1 MRNNILKQFRFGI
14 FFVIVGILGTVMAQA
29 PAAPMLLLPAN
40 AASGVA
46 LTPKL
51 TWNTAARATSY
62 RVQVSTVSTFTAT
75 VVNDSTLTVGA
86 DSLTT
91 ALANNTM
98 YFWRVNAKNATG
110 TSAWATARNFTTVA
124 VAPVTPVLT
133 YPANEATGVQ
143 TAPTLTWGTVAN
155 AATYRVQLS
164 TNSTFSSTLVDDSTL
179 MAGTKAITGLSATT
193 VYYWRVNAKNTGG
206 TSAWSTLFSF
216 TTGIGAPVLTIP
228 NNASTN
234 VSISPTLAWSAVTGA
249 VTYRVQLSTS
259 SVFGTTVVDDST
271 LTATSK
277 AVTGLS
283 NSTTYYW
290 RVNAKNAGGTGAW
303 STVFSFYTTVL
314 GSPSLSSPANA
325 AIITSSQTPTQT
337 WAVVIGAAT
346 NRVQVSTA
354 LSFGTV
360 LVDDSTLTTGTKT
373 LPSLSYGTYYWRVN
387 AKNAGG
393 SGAWSSSYSFT
404 VATVGIVPAA
414 VHYVPAAMG
423 HNGVLEVYSL
433 NGSRVFERA
442 YGATAMRAQLLT
454 EASKVL
460 AKGCY
465 MYRFNT
471 LNASGTEMMGKLV
484 K

>member
-1 MRNNILKQFRFGI
+1 MKNNILKQFRFAV
-14 FFVIVGILGTVMAQA
+14 FFVVIGILGTVMAQA
-29 PAAPMLLLPAN
+29 PATPMLLAPAN

-75 VVNDSTLTVGA
+75 VVDDSTLTAGA
-86 DSLTT
+86 DSLIT

-98 YFWRVNAKNATG
+98 YFWRVNAKNTTG
-110 TSAWATARNFTTVA
+110 TSAWTAVRNFTTVA

-133 YPANEATGVQ
+133 YPADAATG
-143 TAPTLTWGTVAN
+143 TPTSLTLTWGTVAN
-155 AATYRVQLS
+155 AETYRVQLS
-164 TNSTFSSTLVDDSTL
+164 TNSTFSSTIVDDSTVT
-179 MAGTKAITGLSATT
+179 AGSKTMTGLSGTT

-216 TTGIGAPVLTIP
+216 TTGIAAPVLTIP
-228 NNASTN
+228 NNAATN
-234 VSISPTLAWSAVTGA
+234 VSITPTLTWSAVTGA
-249 VTYRVQLSTS
+249 VTYRIQLSTS
-259 SVFGTTVVDDST
+259 SAFGTTVVDDST
-271 LTATSK
+271 LTTTSK
-277 AVTGLS
+277 AVTSLS
-283 NSTTYYW
+283 NSSAYYW

-314 GSPSLSSPANA
+314 GTPSLSSPANA
-325 AIITSSQTPTQT
+325 AIITTSQTPTLT
-337 WAVVIGAAT
+337 WTTVIGAAT
-346 NRVQVSTA
+346 YRLQVSTTS
-354 LSFGTV
+354 SFSTA
-360 LVDDSTLTTGTKT
+360 LVDDSTLTVGTKT
-373 LPSLSYGTYYWRVN
+373 LTTLNYGTYYWRVN

-393 SGAWSSSYSFT
+393 TGAWSSAYSFSL
-404 VATVGIVPAA
+404 ATVGIVPAA
-414 VHYVPAAMG
+414 PQYVPAVIG

-433 NGSRVFERA
+433 NGSRVLERA
-442 YGATAMRAQLLT
+442 YGATTVRAQLLT

-465 MYRFNT
+465 MYRFHT
-471 LNASGTEMMGKLV
+471 MNASGTEMMGKLV

>member
-155 AATYRVQLS
+155 AAPYRVQLS

-325 AIITSSQTPTQT
+325 AIITSSQTPTLT

-346 NRVQVSTA
+346 YRVQVSTA

-414 VHYVPAAMG
+414 VHYVPAAIG

>member
-193 VYYWRVNAKNTGG
+193 VYYWRVYAKNTGG

-277 AVTGLS
+277 AVTSLS

-325 AIITSSQTPTQT
+325 AIITSSQTPTLT

-346 NRVQVSTA
+346 YRVQVSTA

-414 VHYVPAAMG
+414 VHYVPAAIG

>member
-325 AIITSSQTPTQT
+325 AIITSSQTPTLT

-346 NRVQVSTA
+346 YRVQVSTA

-414 VHYVPAAMG
+414 VHYVPAAIG